1 MTLFSAHIRQKKGAK
16 QSIPHLGSELLNE
29 LSHSPDLKS
38 RIDDGNTLHIRL
50 DLSRLVSGSIEL
62 SDGSGEQV
70 KGRIKLEVYPG
81 QDPIENARLMLAAAA
96 AKADSEGLPI
106 DLDL

>member
-1 MTLFSAHIRQKKGAK
+1 MLSAHIRQKKGAK
-16 QSIPHLGSELLNE
+16 QSIPHLGSELLNQ
-29 LSHSPDLKS
+29 LSISPDLER
-38 RIDDGNTLHIRL
+38 RIDEDNTLHIRL
-50 DLSRLVSGSIEL
+50 NLSRLVSGSIEL
-62 SDGSGEQV
+62 SSDSGEQV